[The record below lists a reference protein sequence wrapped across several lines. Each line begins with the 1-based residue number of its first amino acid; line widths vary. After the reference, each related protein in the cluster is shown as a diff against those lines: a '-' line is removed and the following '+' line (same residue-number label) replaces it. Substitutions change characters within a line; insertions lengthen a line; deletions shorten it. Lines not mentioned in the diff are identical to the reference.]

1 MFYSIV
7 VPVYNR
13 PDEIEELLTC
23 LSKQTYTH
31 FETIV
36 VESGSEIKSDKV
48 VARFQAQLPH
58 LYYYLKGND
67 GQGFSRN
74 YGFARAKGDYF
85 IVLDSDVL
93 LDPDFVENIHTH
105 LSTQWLDAYGG
116 PDKLH
121 PHAKPIQK
129 AIDYCLT
136 SLLTTGGIRG
146 GKHHVGKF
154 YPRSFNM
161 GFSRAVYEATGGY
174 KLPFFGEDIELSTR
188 IMSLGYTTGLIPTAH
203 VYHKRKETFKH
214 FFKQMDF
221 FGRARVN
228 TYLLFPHTLK
238 LTHLFPAAF
247 FLFYIVAILLMFI
260 PGWIFKVPA
269 LLLGVYVVAI
279 FLHALMVHKSAQI
292 SWLAVRGVFVQMTGY
307 GIGFLKD
314 FWLRVILRKD
324 LYSQNI

>member
-13 PDEIEELLTC
+13 PDEIEDLLNC
-23 LSKQTYTH
+23 LCKQTYKN
-31 FETIV
+31 FETLI

-48 VARFQAQLPH
+48 VEQFQSKLPN
-58 LYYYLKGND
+58 LYYHLKGND

-85 IVLDSDVL
+85 IVLDSDIL
-93 LDPDFVENIHTH
+93 LDANFVENIHKH
-105 LSTQWLDAYGG
+105 LNSHWLDAYGG

-121 PHAKPIQK
+121 PNAKPIQK

-136 SLLTTGGIRG
+136 SVLTTGGIRG
-146 GKHHVGKF
+146 NKNHVGKF

-161 GFSRAVYEATGGY
+161 GFSRKVYEATHGY
-174 KLPFFGEDIELSTR
+174 KLPFFGEDIELSSR
-188 IMSLGYTTGLIPTAH
+188 IMSLGFSTGLIPTAH

-228 TYLLFPHTLK
+228 TYLLFPDTLK
-238 LTHLFPAAF
+238 LTHFFPAVF
-247 FLFYIVAILLMFI
+247 FLFYIFAIFIAPLPYMVCKIPLAMLL
-260 PGWIFKVPA
+260 
-269 LLLGVYVVAI
+269 VYVLAI
-279 FLHALMVHKSAQI
+279 FFHSLVVHKSLQVSI
-292 SWLAVRGVFVQMTGY
+292 LARGLFVQMTGY
-307 GIGFLKD
+307 GIGFIKD
-314 FWLRVILRKD
+314 FWLRVVLKKQI
-324 LYSQNI
+324 YSQNI

>member
-13 PDEIEELLTC
+13 PDEIEDLLNC
-23 LSKQTYTH
+23 LRVQTYTN
-31 FETIV
+31 FETII

-48 VARFQAQLPH
+48 VERFQSQIPN

-85 IVLDSDVL
+85 IVLDSDIL
-93 LDPDFVENIHTH
+93 LDADFVENIHTH
-105 LSTQWLDAYGG
+105 LQKNWLDAYGG
-116 PDKLH
+116 PDRLH
-121 PHAKPIQK
+121 PNAKPIQK
-129 AIDYCLT
+129 AVDYCLT
-136 SLLTTGGIRG
+136 SFLTTGGIRG
-146 GKHHVGKF
+146 GKTQVGKF

-161 GFSRAVYEATGGY
+161 GFSRKVYEATQGY
-174 KLPFFGEDIELSTR
+174 KLPFFGEDIELSSR
-188 IMSLGYTTGLIPTAH
+188 IMSLGFSTGLIPTAH

-228 TYLLFPHTLK
+228 TYLLFPDTLK
-238 LTHLFPAAF
+238 LTHFFPAAF
-247 FLFYIVAILLMFI
+247 FLFYIFAVLLAIIPGTISKLPILFLAVYVLAIFVHALVLHKSLYVAIL
-260 PGWIFKVPA
+260 
-269 LLLGVYVVAI
+269 
-279 FLHALMVHKSAQI
+279 
-292 SWLAVRGVFVQMTGY
+292 AVRALFVQMTGY

-314 FWLRVILRKD
+314 FWKRVVLKKQ